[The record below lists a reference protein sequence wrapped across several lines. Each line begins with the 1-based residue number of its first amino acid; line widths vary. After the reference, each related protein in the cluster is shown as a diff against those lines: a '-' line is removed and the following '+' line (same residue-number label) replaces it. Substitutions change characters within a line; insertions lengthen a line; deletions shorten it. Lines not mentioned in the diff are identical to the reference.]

1 MIDGAAVLSG
11 MKRDLTAIGRWV
23 RASLAAHP
31 WLLGAAAGALLPIL
45 ALLLWLGLSLPISRA
60 LEPLPSPALILL
72 DAQGKP
78 YARRGAYKEAPVVI
92 QALPPHVVQAFLA
105 IEDRRFYRHWGVD
118 LQGLGRATLANARA
132 GRTVQGGSTITQQL
146 AKTSFLSAERSLRR
160 KGQEAMIAVW
170 LELRLSKDE
179 ILARYLSSIYFGDG
193 VYGLGA
199 ASRHYF
205 GKPPE
210 RLTIGE
216 AALLAGI
223 VKAPVK
229 LDPVDHPQAARA
241 RADLVLAA
249 MVETRAITPQQA
261 AASHGAKARNA
272 RAALSVGG
280 YFADWLSPQLAD
292 AFDTARY
299 GEVRVA
305 TTLDRRLQRRA
316 EAAVARGLAG
326 AGKRQVGQAALVAMR
341 PDGRVVAMVG
351 GRRYADSQFNR
362 AVQARRQ
369 PGSAFKLFVFL
380 AALRDGARPD
390 MMVVGDPITI
400 GGWTPSNYEG
410 GSGRD
415 LTLREAFASSNNI
428 VAARVFQTAGGDAV
442 VQAARDLGIT
452 APLRADDATL
462 ALGTAETTLLE
473 LTAAY
478 AGVASGRP
486 PVRAH
491 GRPPPA
497 GDAVPSGQTP
507 DPPQPKARPHL
518 PGPGGGDAPRRAART
533 GQLTYGKTGTT
544 QDHRDALFIGFTGD
558 LVVGVWVGNDDHSPM
573 KGVTG
578 GRVPAQ
584 IWRDFVGSGLKAG
597 LIARDRAPTP
607 RLDPRT
613 EPDPARER
621 RRGSDAVPAWLR
633 RILGL

>member
-1 MIDGAAVLSG
+1 MIDGEAVLSG
-11 MKRDLTAIGRWV
+11 VVADATTIGR
-23 RASLAAHP
+23 RIASGLAARP
-31 WLLGAAAGALLPIL
+31 WLIAVMAGLGLVLAAAVI
-45 ALLLWLGLSLPISRA
+45 WLGHSLPISRS

-78 YARRGAYKEAPVVI
+78 YARRGGYKEAPVSI
-92 QALPPHVVQAFLA
+92 DALPPHVVQAFLA

-118 LQGLGRATLANARA
+118 LTGLGRAALANARA
-132 GRTVQGGSTITQQL
+132 GHTVQGGSTITQQL
-146 AKTSFLSAERSLRR
+146 AKTSFLTAERSLRR
-160 KGQEAMIAVW
+160 KGQEAMIALW

-179 ILARYLSSIYFGDG
+179 ILSRYLSSIYFGDG

-210 RLTIGE
+210 RLTVGE

-249 MVETRAITPQQA
+249 MVETGAITAQQA
-261 AASHGAKARNA
+261 AAGHDARARNA
-272 RAALSVGG
+272 RADLSVGG

-316 EAAVARGLAG
+316 EAAVARGLAA
-326 AGKRQVGQAALVAMR
+326 AGKRKVGQAALVAMR

-362 AVQARRQ
+362 AAQARRQ
-369 PGSAFKLFVFL
+369 PGSAFKLFVYL

-390 MMVVGDPITI
+390 MMVVGDPVTI
-400 GGWTPSNYEG
+400 GGWTPSNHEG

-428 VAARVFQTAGGDAV
+428 VAARIFQTAGGPAV
-442 VQAARDLGIT
+442 VQAARDLGVT
-452 APLRADDATL
+452 APLKADDATL

-478 AGVASGRP
+478 AGVASGRY
-486 PVRAH
+486 PVVAK
-491 GRPPPA
+491 GRPGPA
-497 GDAVPSGQTP
+497 PTQQTLDPVQRAALLEMLGAAVEEGT
-507 DPPQPKARPHL
+507 
-518 PGPGGGDAPRRAART
+518 GRAART

-544 QDHRDALFIGFTGD
+544 QDYRDALFIGFTGD
-558 LVVGVWVGNDDHSPM
+558 LVVGVWVGNDDQSPM
-573 KGVTG
+573 RGVTG
-578 GRVPAQ
+578 GGVPAQ
-584 IWRDFVGSGLKAG
+584 IWRDFVGGGLKVG

-607 RLDPRT
+607 RFDPRT
-613 EPDPARER
+613 RDDEEAPGP
-621 RRGSDAVPAWLR
+621 RGASDIPGWLR